1 MKPLNLD
8 NRPCSPIS
16 SNCVIW
22 QGPDIPCIK
31 LCTGD
36 TVSDV
41 VFKLATEL
49 CTIMDTLKITNYD
62 LSCFN
67 LTACPPDDFQKL
79 IQLIIDKVCALE
91 NINNSEST
99 STGTPRSAR
108 ATCPDCVVTVAPPFV
123 MGTQTTMQLV
133 DYVNAIGDKI
143 TSIIN
148 EILNLQTQIDDLNI
162 RVTTIESAVP
172 TPYTLPSISTGC
184 LQSYIAGNPA
194 TAGIDVVLNA
204 LLNDAN
210 VGYCA
215 LKGATGEPSEI
226 SAAVQ
231 SQLLCITDLTQP
243 LAALPTITT
252 FSAYYAGTWVQ
263 DGDLS
268 TAADA
273 INNIWITLCDIYT
286 YVSNFNININVQ
298 DTNTVNLTF
307 SSGVLSADVQDTGWV
322 KLVGFDTYMNDTA
335 GTQYEYP
342 QVRRIGNVLHFKG
355 NVVVPLAETTSALRP
370 WLYTTTVNNYEQ
382 DPSTGNATTIVTP
395 YQGTGGVILNTFGSI
410 QFNRNGAGN
419 AESVIPT
426 SVIPAGYQLD
436 GGYSHPSGFV
446 HARRDIKIG
455 ANTSTM
461 LSSLFRVS
469 ISQTGI
475 LSFSLV
481 KNSEESFINTSN
493 DAFDTSHLN
502 YIISHV
508 VSGESVPQ
516 FKTGTNI
523 VHSLAGGG
531 TSDLNLDFPAAYTYP
546 FTCNAN
552 DETEVGGFVLSITGL
567 SAFISPCGTLIP
579 TPTPCP

>member
-49 CTIMDTLKITNYD
+49 CAIMDTLKITNYD

-67 LTACPPDDFQKL
+67 LMACPPDDFQKL
-79 IQLIIDKVCALE
+79 IQLLIDKVCAIE
-91 NINNSEST
+91 NINSTESAA
-99 STGTPRSAR
+99 GTRRSA
-108 ATCPDCVVTVAPPFV
+108 AASTCPDCVVTVAECFIV
-123 MGTQTTMQLV
+123 GTQSTMQLV
-133 DYVNAIGDKI
+133 DYVNMIGTRI
-143 TSIIN
+143 CSLTQ
-148 EILNLQTQIDDLNI
+148 EIFNLQNQIDDLNV
-162 RVTTIESAVP
+162 RVTVLESTVP
-172 TPYTLPSISTGC
+172 PVYTLPTISTGC
-184 LQSYIAGNPA
+184 LQSYISGSPA
-194 TAGIDVVLNA
+194 TAGIDIVLNS
-204 LLNDAN
+204 LLNNAT

-215 LKGATGEPSEI
+215 LKGATGEPAEI
-226 SAAVQ
+226 SAAVL
-231 SQLLCITDLTQP
+231 SQCITDLDQP
-243 LAALPTITT
+243 LAALPTVTT
-252 FSAYYAGTWVQ
+252 FSAFYAGSWVQ
-263 DGDLS
+263 AGDLN
-268 TAADA
+268 TVADA
-273 INNIWITLCDIYT
+273 INNIWIALCDVYN
-286 YVSNFNININVQ
+286 YVSNFNVDINVQ

-307 SSGVLSADVQDTGWV
+307 TSGVLSADVQDTGWV

-335 GTQYEYP
+335 GTLYEYP
-342 QVRRIGNVLHFKG
+342 QVRRIGNLLHFKG
-355 NVVVPLAETTSALRP
+355 NIVVPLAETTSALRP
-370 WLYTTTVNNYEQ
+370 WLYTSTVNNYEQ

-395 YQGTGGVILNTFGSI
+395 FQGPGGVILNTFGSV

-419 AESVIPT
+419 AESVLPT

-436 GGYSHPSGFV
+436 GSYSHPAFWV
-446 HARRDIKIG
+446 PARRIIKIG
-455 ANTSTM
+455 ANTSSVLT
-461 LSSLFRVS
+461 SIFSLS
-469 ISQTGI
+469 ISQTGT
-475 LSFSLV
+475 LSLNLV
-481 KNSEESFINTSN
+481 KNSEESNINGSN
-493 DAFDTSHLN
+493 DAWDTSHLN

-523 VHSLAGGG
+523 VHSLAAGG

-552 DETEVGGFVLSITGL
+552 DETEVGGFFLSITGL
-567 SAFISPCGTLIP
+567 TAFISPCGTLIP
-579 TPTPCP
+579 TPTPCAP

>member
-8 NRPCSPIS
+8 NRPCSPTS

-49 CTIMDTLKITNYD
+49 CTIMETLKITNYD

-79 IQLIIDKVCALE
+79 IQLIIDRICALE
-91 NINNSEST
+91 NINNTELAGTRRST
-99 STGTPRSAR
+99 S
-108 ATCPDCVVTVAPPFV
+108 TCPDCVVTVASCFV
-123 MGTQTTMQLV
+123 VGTQTTMQLV
-133 DYVNAIGDKI
+133 DYVNMIGGKI
-143 TSIIN
+143 CSIVL
-148 EILNLQTQIDDLNI
+148 EISNLQTQIDDLNT
-162 RVTTIESAVP
+162 RVTIIENTVP
-172 TPYTLPSISTGC
+172 PVYTLPTISTGC
-184 LQSYIAGNPA
+184 LQSYIASSPA

-204 LLNDAN
+204 LLNDAT

-215 LKGATGEPSEI
+215 LKGATGEPAEI
-226 SAAVQ
+226 SAAVL
-231 SQLLCITDLTQP
+231 SQCITDLDQP
-243 LAALPTITT
+243 LAALPTVTT
-252 FSAYYAGTWVQ
+252 FSAFYAGTWVQ
-263 DGDLS
+263 SGDLS

-273 INNIWITLCDIYT
+273 INNIWIALCDIYN
-286 YVSNFNININVQ
+286 YVSNFNVDINVQ

-335 GTQYEYP
+335 GTLYEYP
-342 QVRRIGNVLHFKG
+342 QVRRIGNQLHFKG
-355 NVVVPLAETTSALRP
+355 NVVIPLAETTSALRP
-370 WLYTTTVNNYEQ
+370 WLYTSTVNNYEQ
-382 DPSTGNATTIVTP
+382 EPSTGNATTIVTP
-395 YQGTGGVILNTFGSI
+395 YQGTGGVILNTFGSV

-419 AESVIPT
+419 AESVLPT

-436 GGYSHPSGFV
+436 GAYSHPSGFV
-446 HARRDIKIG
+446 SARRIIKIG
-455 ANTSTM
+455 ASTSTI
-461 LSSLFRVS
+461 LTSLFSVN
-469 ISQTGI
+469 ISETGI
-475 LSFSLV
+475 FTFSLV
-481 KNSEESFINTSN
+481 KNSEESNINGNN
-493 DAFDTSHLN
+493 DAWDTSHLN

-508 VSGESVPQ
+508 TSGQSVPQ

-552 DETEVGGFVLSITGL
+552 DETEVGGFFLSITGL
-567 SAFISPCGTLIP
+567 TAFISPCGDLIP
-579 TPTPCP
+579 TPTPCVS

>member
-1 MKPLNLD
+1 M
-8 NRPCSPIS
+8 
-16 SNCVIW
+16 
-22 QGPDIPCIK
+22 
-31 LCTGD
+31 
-36 TVSDV
+36 
-41 VFKLATEL
+41 E
-49 CTIMDTLKITNYD
+49 TLKITNYD

-79 IQLIIDKVCALE
+79 IQLIIDRICALE
-91 NINNSEST
+91 NINNTELAGTRRST
-99 STGTPRSAR
+99 S
-108 ATCPDCVVTVAPPFV
+108 TCPDCVVTVAPCFV
-123 MGTQTTMQLV
+123 IGTQTTMQLV
-133 DYVNAIGDKI
+133 DYVNMIGEKI
-143 TSIIN
+143 CSIAL

-162 RVTTIESAVP
+162 RVTIIENTVP
-172 TPYTLPSISTGC
+172 PVYTLPTISTGC
-184 LQSYIAGNPA
+184 LQSYIAGSPA
-194 TAGIDVVLNA
+194 TAGIDIVLNA
-204 LLNDAN
+204 LLNDATI
-210 VGYCA
+210 GYCA
-215 LKGATGEPSEI
+215 LIGATGEPAEI
-226 SAAVQ
+226 SAAVL
-231 SQLLCITDLTQP
+231 SQCITDLDQP
-243 LAALPTITT
+243 LAALPTVTT
-252 FSAYYAGTWVQ
+252 FSAFYAGTWVQ
-263 DGDLS
+263 SGDLS

-273 INNIWITLCDIYT
+273 INNIWIALCDIYT
-286 YVSNFNININVQ
+286 YVSNFNVDINVQ

-370 WLYTTTVNNYEQ
+370 WLYTTTVNNYEE

-426 SVIPAGYQLD
+426 LVIPAGYQLD

-552 DETEVGGFVLSITGL
+552 DETEVGGFFLSITGL
-567 SAFISPCGTLIP
+567 TAFISPCGTLIP
-579 TPTPCP
+579 TPTPCAP

>member
-8 NRPCSPIS
+8 NRPCSPTS

-22 QGPDIPCIK
+22 QGPDIPCIN

-49 CTIMDTLKITNYD
+49 CTIMETLKITNYD

-79 IQLIIDKVCALE
+79 IQLIIDRICALE
-91 NINNSEST
+91 NINNTELAGTRRST
-99 STGTPRSAR
+99 S
-108 ATCPDCVVTVAPPFV
+108 TCPDCVVTVASCFV
-123 MGTQTTMQLV
+123 VGTQTTMQLV
-133 DYVNAIGDKI
+133 DYVNMIGGKI
-143 TSIIN
+143 CSIVL
-148 EILNLQTQIDDLNI
+148 EISNLQTQIDDLNT
-162 RVTTIESAVP
+162 RVTIIENTVP
-172 TPYTLPSISTGC
+172 PVYTLPTISTGC
-184 LQSYIAGNPA
+184 LQSYIASSPA

-204 LLNDAN
+204 LLNDAT

-215 LKGATGEPSEI
+215 LKGATGEPAEI
-226 SAAVQ
+226 SAAVL
-231 SQLLCITDLTQP
+231 SQCITDLDQP
-243 LAALPTITT
+243 LAALPTVTT
-252 FSAYYAGTWVQ
+252 FSAFYAGTWVQ
-263 DGDLS
+263 SGDLS

-273 INNIWITLCDIYT
+273 INNIWIALCDIYN
-286 YVSNFNININVQ
+286 YVSNFNVDINVQ

-307 SSGVLSADVQDTGWV
+307 FSGVLSADVQDTGWV

-335 GTQYEYP
+335 GTLYEYP
-342 QVRRIGNVLHFKG
+342 QVRRIGNQLHFKG
-355 NVVVPLAETTSALRP
+355 NVVIPLAETTSALRP
-370 WLYTTTVNNYEQ
+370 WLYTSTVNNYEQ
-382 DPSTGNATTIVTP
+382 EPSTGNATTIVTP
-395 YQGTGGVILNTFGSI
+395 YQGTGGVILNTFGSV

-419 AESVIPT
+419 AESVLPT

-436 GGYSHPSGFV
+436 GAYSHPSGFV
-446 HARRDIKIG
+446 SARRIIKIG
-455 ANTSTM
+455 ASTSTI
-461 LSSLFRVS
+461 LTSLFSVN
-469 ISQTGI
+469 ISETGI
-475 LSFSLV
+475 FTFSLV
-481 KNSEESFINTSN
+481 KNSEESNINGNN
-493 DAFDTSHLN
+493 DAWDTSHLN

-508 VSGESVPQ
+508 TSGQSVPQ

-552 DETEVGGFVLSITGL
+552 DETEVGGFFLSITGL
-567 SAFISPCGTLIP
+567 TAFISPCGDLIP
-579 TPTPCP
+579 TPTPCVS

>member
-133 DYVNAIGDKI
+133 EYVNAIGDKI

-148 EILNLQTQIDDLNI
+148 EILNLQVQIDGLNI
-162 RVTTIESAVP
+162 RVTTIESTVP
-172 TPYTLPSISTGC
+172 PVYTLPSISTGC
-184 LQSYIAGNPA
+184 LQSYIVGNPA
-194 TAGIDVVLNA
+194 TAGIDIVLNA

-215 LKGATGEPSEI
+215 LKGATGEPAEI

-268 TAADA
+268 TAANA
-273 INNIWITLCDIYT
+273 INNIWITLCDLYT
-286 YVSNFNININVQ
+286 YVSNFNVNINVQ

-342 QVRRIGNVLHFKG
+342 QVRRIGNLLHFKG

-370 WLYTTTVNNYEQ
+370 WLYTTTVNNYEE

-395 YQGTGGVILNTFGSI
+395 YQGTGGVILNSFGSI

-426 SVIPAGYQLD
+426 AVIPAGYQLD

>member
-36 TVSDV
+36 TVSDIV
-41 VFKLATEL
+41 YKLGTEL
-49 CTIMDTLKITNYD
+49 CTIMDQLKVSNYD
-62 LSCFN
+62 LTCLGIN
-67 LTACPPDDFQKL
+67 ACPPEDFQAL
-79 IQLIIDKVCALE
+79 IQLLIDKICEL
-91 NINNSEST
+91 NGI
-99 STGTPRSAR
+99 TPTETKSSG
-108 ATCPDCVVTVAPPFV
+108 CPDCVVSVAPCFIE
-123 MGTQTTMQLV
+123 GTQTTMQLV
-133 DYVNAIGDKI
+133 DYVNAIGNKI
-143 TSIIN
+143 TSIID
-148 EILNLQTQIDDLNI
+148 EILNLQNQITDLNI
-162 RVTTIESAVP
+162 RVTTLENAVP

-184 LQSYIAGNPA
+184 LQAYIAGNPA
-194 TAGIDVVLNA
+194 TAGIDIVLNT

-215 LKGATGEPSEI
+215 LKGATGEPAEI

-231 SQLLCITDLTQP
+231 SQLLCINDLTQP

-273 INNIWITLCDIYT
+273 INNIWITLCDLYT
-286 YVSNFNININVQ
+286 YVSNFNVNINVQ

-307 SSGVLSADVQDTGWV
+307 ASGILSADVQDTGWV

-335 GTQYEYP
+335 GTLYEYP
-342 QVRRIGNVLHFKG
+342 QVRRIGNQLHFKG
-355 NVVVPLAETTSALRP
+355 FVVVPLAETTSALRP
-370 WLYTTTVNNYEQ
+370 WLYTNTVNNYEE

-419 AESVIPT
+419 AESVLPT

-436 GGYSHPSGFV
+436 GAYAHPSGYV
-446 HARRDIKIG
+446 PARRIIKIG

-461 LSSLFRVS
+461 LTSLFS
-469 ISQTGI
+469 INISETGI
-475 LSFSLV
+475 FSFGLV
-481 KNSEESFINTSN
+481 KNSEESNINGNN
-493 DAFDTSHLN
+493 DAWDTSHLN

-552 DETEVGGFVLSITGL
+552 DETEVGGFFVSITGL
-567 SAFISPCGTLIP
+567 TAFISPCGTLIP
-579 TPTPCP
+579 TPIPCP